1 MAPTTRMAWTMAGRR
16 VWGMRRTFWC
26 TRRSWWAVVR
36 AVRVM
41 GGTGGER
48 GLAVGPG
55 AAVVP
60 LVAWVA
66 LVALVLGASCATS
79 HQPVDH
85 FQGKDSDALA
95 FYPLRMGWG
104 WAYEIERDGGKVL
117 APYAVATRTED
128 SAVVRNGEQSITYAI
143 LPDGIARREGGLV
156 GDYLLR
162 SPVRKG
168 TRWPIENGE
177 AQVVES
183 GLKVT
188 LASSVYRDCA
198 LVEEVRREPDR
209 VTRTTYCR
217 GVGPTEIEVRLLDP
231 GKKSFAIVAHARLL
245 ALTQPEGD

>member
-16 VWGMRRTFWC
+16 VWGMWRTFWC
-26 TRRSWWAVVR
+26 TRRSWWAAVR
-36 AVRVM
+36 AVLVM
-41 GGTGGER
+41 GGMVVTGVT
-48 GLAVGPG
+48 GLAVGAG

-79 HQPVDH
+79 HQPGDH
-85 FQGKDSDALA
+85 LQGRDSDALA

-117 APYAVATRTED
+117 APYAVAVRTED

-177 AQVVES
+177 AQIVES
-183 GLKVT
+183 GLQVT

-217 GVGPTEIEVRLLDP
+217 GVGPTENRGAPPRPREEVIYNGGACSAASP
-231 GKKSFAIVAHARLL
+231 YPA
-245 ALTQPEGD
+245 